1 MPKFSGSTDEKHVF
15 TLPSEIERVRWL
27 RQQAAPGGVAGL
39 QIRTLFCA
47 PGSQVEIRIEDA
59 QGSVVQTLSGELPGP
74 DVTVQIRVPEGAT
87 GGLLAKVQMPNHG
100 LSAESEAL
108 QLTESVRLRSAR
120 WSTETVQRRDIVTLS
135 AEARGA
141 QDGRRAVVQIY
152 ERDPAQGAHDPVTQ
166 LRPRVESEAVTVKY
180 RFQYPGDTAE
190 ITPEWEAPNGYRQ
203 PEFFYTVETLGVT
216 ADSKDAKSK
225 GVMTFVDDLDL
236 RLLDAGTQA
245 PLTDQTAKL
254 TLPDGSTQEET
265 LNGEGRVQLQEV
277 PPGPVH
283 VQLPEYTLPTD
294 ADGGAGGVPDGATS
308 FTMKNNESSVEVS
321 TGGEEA
327 VYVLPPRI
335 NVQLEHGLVG
345 APLDGTEYE
354 LKVMTEDGTTS
365 TFEGT
370 IGKEGHLRQALPLG
384 AAAAAL
390 TLKTNGGDLTVPVDL
405 SELADDTTAQGLQQ
419 RLSQIGTYDGLIDG
433 NDGRVTKARIRAFQK
448 ALGQSP
454 TGTIPEDKRPMLDG
468 MRFRN
473 A

>member
-1 MPKFSGSTDEKHVF
+1 MPEFSGSTDEKHVF

-27 RQQAAPGGVAGL
+27 RRQAAPGGVAGL

-74 DVTVQIRVPEGAT
+74 DVTVQIRVPEEAI

-190 ITPEWEAPNGYRQ
+190 ITPEWEAPTGYRQ

-216 ADSKDAKSK
+216 ADSKDAKSR
-225 GVMTFVDDLDL
+225 GVVAFVDDLTL
-236 RLLDAGTQA
+236 QVVDAESGA
-245 PLTDQTAKL
+245 PYADQDVEI
-254 TLPDGSTQEET
+254 TLADGSTKT
-265 LNGEGRVQLQEV
+265 KTTDGNGVIELSEV
-277 PPGPVH
+277 PPGPAKVS
-283 VQLPEYTLPTD
+283 LPEP
-294 ADGGAGGVPDGATS
+294 GAPDPEAEAGDVPDRTRQMLIDPNCAPDPA
-308 FTMKNNESSVEVS
+308 VIS
-321 TGGEEA
+321 TGA
-327 VYVLPPRI
+327 PC
-335 NVQLEHGLVG
+335 QLQV
-345 APLDGTEYE
+345 A
-354 LKVMTEDGTTS
+354 
-365 TFEGT
+365 
-370 IGKEGHLRQALPLG
+370 R
-384 AAAAAL
+384 
-390 TLKTNGGDLTVPVDL
+390 
-405 SELADDTTAQGLQQ
+405 QQ
-419 RLSQIGTYDGLIDG
+419 RLPS
-433 NDGRVTKARIRAFQK
+433 
-448 ALGQSP
+448 
-454 TGTIPEDKRPMLDG
+454 M
-468 MRFRN
+468 
-473 A
+473 